1 MKVNLYSNHS
11 DKKKIP
17 FKLII
22 AQTDNMS
29 VNYIIDPNDVIYT
42 TNLEIDKTELN
53 LGVVSIMEDN
63 VVVNFNQTKGIDT
76 AVSRSDNLST
86 AMIEIINKK
95 ALNAFSLRR
104 LIKLCGGVV
113 SLTPNIQVHTYTTL
127 DGNTIDE
134 KEELIPVDYDLSL
147 ENLSKDTIL
156 NLLAVDK

>member
-1 MKVNLYSNHS
+1 MTVWGFFDTLTQKEILSFCARLCY
-11 DKKKIP
+11 
-17 FKLII
+17 
-22 AQTDNMS
+22 
-29 VNYIIDPNDVIYT
+29 

-53 LGVVSIMEDN
+53 IGVVSIMEDN
-63 VVVNFNQTKGIDT
+63 IVVNFNQTKGINT
-76 AVSRSDNLST
+76 AVSRSDDLST

-104 LIKLCGGVV
+104 LIELCGGVV

-127 DGNTIDE
+127 DGNTIGE